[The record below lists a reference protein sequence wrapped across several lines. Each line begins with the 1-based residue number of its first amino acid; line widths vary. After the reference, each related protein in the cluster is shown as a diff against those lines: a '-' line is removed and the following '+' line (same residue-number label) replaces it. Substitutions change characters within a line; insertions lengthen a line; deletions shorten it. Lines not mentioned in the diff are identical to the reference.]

1 MFDGAGL
8 ALFAVAGTQKA
19 LGFGLDPVMAAVLG
33 MLTGI
38 GGGVMRDM
46 LLAEIPVVLRA
57 ELYAVAALAGAA
69 IVVIGEALGLPSA
82 AVVVAGIGLCFGL
95 RVLAIRRGWNL
106 PIARPPA

>member
-1 MFDGAGL
+1 M
-8 ALFAVAGTQKA
+8 AGTQKA

-69 IVVIGEALGLPSA
+69 IVVIGEGLGLPSA

>member
-1 MFDGAGL
+1 
-8 ALFAVAGTQKA
+8 
-19 LGFGLDPVMAAVLG
+19 
-33 MLTGI
+33 
-38 GGGVMRDM
+38 MRDM

-69 IVVIGEALGLPSA
+69 IVVIGEGLGLPSA